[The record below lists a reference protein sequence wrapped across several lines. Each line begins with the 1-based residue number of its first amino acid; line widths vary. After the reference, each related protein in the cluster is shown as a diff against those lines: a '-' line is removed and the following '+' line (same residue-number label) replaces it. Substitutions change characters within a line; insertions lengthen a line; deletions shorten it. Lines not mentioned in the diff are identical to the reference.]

1 MIRYD
6 FTSKLFFLLDFC
18 KSIHQIKQTHAQLIT
33 TGLVLHPIAT
43 NKLLKL
49 LSFSRFASISYAQ
62 MVFDHFPQPD
72 LFLYNTIIKAHA
84 ISATSSADSFTR
96 FRSLIRDGRLVPN
109 QYSFAFAFK
118 GCGNAVGVLEGEQVR
133 VHAVKLGLENNLFVM
148 NALIGMYVNLGFV
161 GYARKVF
168 DWSTI
173 RDMYSWN
180 IMLSGYA
187 KLGKMDDAREL
198 FDEMPERDVVS
209 WTTMIAGCVQVGHF
223 MEALDIF
230 HKMLQKGVN
239 PNEYT
244 LASALAACANLVAL
258 DQGRWMHVYIRK
270 NEIPLNDRLLAGLID
285 MYVKCGELEFASKL
299 FNSERMSIRKVWPWN
314 AMIGGFAM
322 HGKSKEAIEV
332 FEQMKVEK
340 VSPNKVTFVAL
351 LNACS
356 HGNRVEEGRRYFK
369 SMAGRYGVE
378 PELEH
383 YGCMVDLLGRS
394 GRLKEAEEI
403 ISSMPMTPDVAIW
416 GALLSACK
424 THKDIEMGE
433 RIGKIVR
440 ELDSDHLG
448 CHVLLANM
456 YSLTGNWN
464 EARTLR
470 EKIAVSGKKKTPGC
484 SSIELNGTFHQ
495 FLVGDRSHP
504 QTKELY
510 MFLDEM
516 TTKLKM
522 AGYIPESGE
531 VLLDIDDNEDR
542 ETALLK
548 HSEKLAIAFGLMNT
562 APKTPIRIVKNLRVC
577 GDCHLAIKFISKVYD
592 REIVVRDRIRYH
604 HFKDGACSC
613 NDYW

>member
-1 MIRYD
+1 
-6 FTSKLFFLLDFC
+6 
-18 KSIHQIKQTHAQLIT
+18 
-33 TGLVLHPIAT
+33 
-43 NKLLKL
+43 
-49 LSFSRFASISYAQ
+49 
-62 MVFDHFPQPD
+62 
-72 LFLYNTIIKAHA
+72 
-84 ISATSSADSFTR
+84 
-96 FRSLIRDGRLVPN
+96 
-109 QYSFAFAFK
+109 
-118 GCGNAVGVLEGEQVR
+118 
-133 VHAVKLGLENNLFVM
+133 
-148 NALIGMYVNLGFV
+148 
-161 GYARKVF
+161 
-168 DWSTI
+168 
-173 RDMYSWN
+173 
-180 IMLSGYA
+180 
-187 KLGKMDDAREL
+187 
-198 FDEMPERDVVS
+198 
-209 WTTMIAGCVQVGHF
+209 
-223 MEALDIF
+223 MEALDVF
-230 HKMLQKGVN
+230 HKMLQRGAS

-270 NEIPLNDRLLAGLID
+270 KGIQMNERLLAGLID
-285 MYVKCGELEFASKL
+285 MYAKCGELEFASKL
-299 FNSERMSIRKVWPWN
+299 FNSERQLKRKVWPWN

-356 HGNRVEEGRRYFK
+356 HGNRVEEGRGYFE
-369 SMAGRYGVE
+369 SMAGHYGVK

-383 YGCMVDLLGRS
+383 YGCMVDLLGRA

-403 ISSMPMTPDVAIW
+403 ISNMPLTPDVAIW

-424 THKDIEMGE
+424 IHKDIEMGE

-448 CHVLLANM
+448 CHVLLANI

-504 QTKELY
+504 QTKQLY
-510 MFLDEM
+510 LFLDEM
-516 TTKLKM
+516 TTKLKI
-522 AGYIPESGE
+522 AGYVPESGE

-562 APKTPIRIVKNLRVC
+562 APRTPIRIVKNLRVC
-577 GDCHLAIKFISKVYD
+577 GDCHQAIKFISKVYD

-604 HFKDGACSC
+604 HFKDGTCSC

>member
-1 MIRYD
+1 
-6 FTSKLFFLLDFC
+6 
-18 KSIHQIKQTHAQLIT
+18 
-33 TGLVLHPIAT
+33 
-43 NKLLKL
+43 
-49 LSFSRFASISYAQ
+49 

-72 LFLYNTIIKAHA
+72 LFLYNTIIKALA
-84 ISATSSADSFTR
+84 LSTTSSADSFTR
-96 FRSLIRDGRLVPN
+96 FRSLIREERLVPN

-118 GCGNAVGVLEGEQVR
+118 GCGKGVGVLEGEQVR
-133 VHAVKLGLENNLFVM
+133 VHAVKLGLENNLFVT

-161 GYARKVF
+161 VDARKVF
-168 DWSTI
+168 DWSPN

-187 KLGKMDDAREL
+187 RLGKMDEARKL

-209 WTTMIAGCVQVGHF
+209 WTTMIAGCLQVGHF

-230 HKMLQKGVN
+230 HNMLQKGAN

-258 DQGRWMHVYIRK
+258 DQGRWMHVYIKK
-270 NEIPLNDRLLAGLID
+270 NDIPLNERLLAGLID
-285 MYVKCGELEFASKL
+285 MYAKCGELEFALKL
-299 FNSERMSIRKVWPWN
+299 FNSEQQLKRKVWPWN
-314 AMIGGFAM
+314 AMVGGFAM

-332 FEQMKVEK
+332 FEQMKIEK

-356 HGNRVEEGRRYFK
+356 HGNRVEEGRCYFE
-369 SMAGRYGVE
+369 SMASHYGVE

-383 YGCMVDLLGRS
+383 YGCLVDLLGRA

-403 ISSMPMTPDVAIW
+403 ISSMPFTPDVAIW

-424 THKDIEMGE
+424 IHKDVEMGE

-440 ELDSDHLG
+440 ELDPDHLG
-448 CHVLLANM
+448 CHVLLANI
-456 YSLTGNWN
+456 YSSTGNWN

-470 EKIAVSGKKKTPGC
+470 EKLAVSGKKKTPGC
-484 SSIELNGTFHQ
+484 SSIELNGMFHQ

-504 QTKELY
+504 QTKQLY
-510 MFLDEM
+510 LFLDEM
-516 TTKLKM
+516 TTKLKI
-522 AGYIPESGE
+522 AGYVPESRE

-562 APKTPIRIVKNLRVC
+562 APGTPIRIVKNLRVC
-577 GDCHLAIKFISKVYD
+577 GDCHVAIKFISKVYD

-604 HFKDGACSC
+604 HFKEGTCSC